1 MIRAFAIFWAAGL
14 VAALAVA
21 SPASAGAARA
31 VPTFESIGVY
41 WPLAG
46 EAQHDGDCAIEFR
59 PKGEDAWRSGLPL
72 WHDRDASECRGSI
85 VGLRPG
91 TTYELKLSRAG
102 ETETLEARTWSESF
116 PVGRTVTL
124 PEFSGATLRITQSGT
139 PDGYVL
145 YAPPPGKSAVID
157 VGKQHDFNVIIDAR
171 YVILRGVTLKG
182 ARHSGILL
190 GKTADKNASDV
201 SDIVIEDSDIS
212 AWGIDDPRCEGK
224 RMTHGANLQ
233 AAVYAFSNRLQRV
246 VIQRN
251 RLHHPSTSANSWS
264 ERNCAGTGS
273 KHPLGP
279 QGITI
284 RNSLGN
290 LVIRYNEIWSDE
302 AHAFNDAMGEPGNF
316 SGAGFPR
323 RDSDIYGNVIAN
335 AWDDGIEAEGADA
348 NVRIWG
354 NYIDRVMIPIAL
366 APVSKGPIYVWRNIS
381 NVSRSG
387 PGKKHGGN
395 FIKFRLHKDKKTGAM
410 SAGRIYLFNNTAL
423 VPHSGTAVSGFI
435 AEFRGHPL
443 TNVVSRNNIMSVE
456 NARRNYSV
464 KDSNGRDNRFDYD
477 LLPGRTAF
485 SNRPPP
491 QEAHGIKGT
500 PKFAAGSGLDP
511 RTMHGSFALMPSSPG
526 YDAGTIIPNFADRFT
541 GAAPD
546 IGAHEAGAPP
556 MEFGVRAYQGSEG

>member
-1 MIRAFAIFWAAGL
+1 MCL
-14 VAALAVA
+14 VAIA
-21 SPASAGAARA
+21 SPAWAGAARA

-46 EAQHDGDCAIEFR
+46 QADGDCAIAFR
-59 PKGEDAWRSGLPL
+59 PEGEDKWRDGLPL
-72 WHDRDASECRGSI
+72 WYDKDASECRGSI

-91 TTYELKLSRAG
+91 TTYELRLSREGG
-102 ETETLEARTWSESF
+102 EAETLEARTWSEAF

-124 PEFSGATLRITQSGT
+124 PEFSGETLRVTDSGT

-145 YAPPPGKSAVID
+145 YAPPPGKSATID
-157 VGKQHDFNVIIDAR
+157 VGKKHDFNVIIDAR
-171 YVILRGVTLKG
+171 YVILRGVILKG
-182 ARHSGILL
+182 ARHSGVLL
-190 GKTADKNASDV
+190 GKTADKNSSDV
-201 SDIVIEDSDIS
+201 SDIVIENSDIS
-212 AWGIDDPRCEGK
+212 AWGTDDPRCEGK
-224 RMTHGANLQ
+224 RAAHGTNLQ
-233 AAVYAFSNRLQRV
+233 AAVYAFSDRLQRV

-251 RLHHPSTSANSWS
+251 KLHHPSTSANSWS

-273 KHPLGP
+273 RHPLGP

-302 AHAFNDAMGEPGNF
+302 DHAFNDAMGEPSNF

-323 RDSDIYGNVIAN
+323 QESDIYGNLIAN

-366 APVSKGPIYVWRNIS
+366 APVAKGPIYVWRNVS

-387 PGKKHGGN
+387 PGKKQGGN
-395 FIKFRLHKDKKTGAM
+395 FIKFRLHKDEETGAV

-423 VPHSGTAVSGFI
+423 VPRQGTGTSGFI
-435 AEFRGHPL
+435 AEFKGHPL
-443 TNVVSRNNIMSVE
+443 TGVVSLNNIMNVE
-456 NARRNYSV
+456 NPRRNYSV
-464 KDSNGRDNRFDYD
+464 KDSNGRDNRFDHD

-485 SNRPPP
+485 SGS

-500 PKFAAGSGLDP
+500 PRFAPGWGLDP
-511 RTMHGSFALMPSSPG
+511 RTLSGTFALMKSSPG
-526 YDAGTIIPNFADRFT
+526 YDQGTVIPNFTDRFT
-541 GAAPD
+541 GSAPD
-546 IGAHEAGAPP
+546 IGAHEAGTPP
-556 MEFGVRAYQGSEG
+556 MEFGVRAYRGTDG